1 MQRSAIA
8 LGALAMLSTYAFAT
22 YIPPCGPWLEGR
34 VTDRSGSPIADASL
48 TIDGDLSSPDRDKLT
63 TGADGAYR
71 FFDVVRTK
79 CPSPSV
85 LTVTIAAKG
94 YEPKSETRRR
104 VEDGLFHFKHVLDR
118 AAK

>member
-1 MQRSAIA
+1 MA
-8 LGALAMLSTYAFAT
+8 LGALAMLSTYTFAS
-22 YIPPCGPWLEGR
+22 YIPPCGPWLEGQ
-34 VTDRSGSPIADASL
+34 VVDRSGSPIAEASL
-48 TIDGDLSSPDRDKLT
+48 SITGDLSSPDRDKLT

-94 YEPKSETRRR
+94 YEPKSETRSRS
-104 VEDGLFHFKHVLDR
+104 EDGWFHFEHVLDR